1 MHSSK
6 RFWRGLF
13 FLLLITAL
21 CGGLAL
27 PVMNTPARAAPQ
39 MQTPATNIVISEFR
53 TTGPSGGNDEF
64 IEIFNPT
71 SLPVDIGDWEIWG
84 SNGNNPPGTGSRV
97 RITAGTVL
105 APGEYYLI
113 ANNGYSNVAVPAD
126 QTYGTG
132 VTDNGGIALTAA
144 GGTPIIDQVGMSN
157 NSAYK
162 EGTTLSPLSGTANQ
176 SYERKIAGIAG
187 NCSDTNN
194 NASDFVLSQS
204 TSNPQNSSTPPTPC
218 IVVTNVTSSAPDGT
232 YTVGANIDISIVF
245 SDVVNVTGSPTL
257 LLETGVTDRNAT
269 FDTGNGTNTLTF
281 NYIVTTGD
289 SSGDLDYV
297 SVSALSGGSITS
309 AVGTVILTLPSP
321 GSPGS
326 LGANKAIVIDN
337 GISPS
342 IVSFTRQT
350 PSAQATNADSLV
362 FRVTFN
368 EAVTNVDPTDFIA
381 TGTTG
386 TLTVNP
392 VSLAVY
398 DVTISGGDL
407 SSLNGPVGLNLSQ
420 TQNIFDATGNSL
432 PTTEPTTDQT
442 YTLDNVAPTVTI
454 NQATG
459 QVDPTTSLPIS
470 FTVVFSEPINVST
483 LAVADITQTG
493 TVPAAQI
500 TWAIT
505 NPSSDQRN
513 FVLQATAVS
522 GAGTLVP
529 SIAAGRVTDLAG
541 NNNTA
546 STSTDNSVTYNDTPT
561 TGSANSVV
569 ISEFRTRGP
578 GGGNDEF
585 VEIYNPTANPVDIS
599 NWILSASNV
608 EGSVQNRATIPAGTL
623 LRSGQ
628 YYLFA
633 HNSYIVPS
641 GGVSPNLRYGTSIPN
656 DGGVAILNASGDIID
671 QVGMS
676 GGSFY
681 QEGET
686 LPAFSGTSNGSYE
699 RLDGGDLDSC
709 VDTDDNENDFQN
721 SNSSSIHNY
730 SSPLSLC
737 GTDRPAL
744 ISSTTL
750 ITGDTPDPST
760 INGNVVVSVR
770 VTGTSLSPSGSRVYI
785 TGANTNCTITLNS
798 SGTGSCLVKFT
809 TNGTKTITATYLG
822 DNTHQGS
829 SDTETHTVGTAT
841 TIRTPTRVP
850 TAVPPPPL
858 IVINEFVPR
867 PGHDWNNDGVIN
879 TDDEYI
885 ELLNHGV
892 VDVNLSGYTL
902 DDEVNIGS
910 APFRLP
916 SVTLRPGERRV
927 FYGSETGLLLS
938 DGGDGVRLLKPN
950 GQLGD
955 AYNYRVVRFPDQS
968 YCRLPDNG
976 GADDWNQNCF
986 PTPGLQNSLSGS
998 TVNPPTSGDAEN
1010 LCPIADTLP
1019 IDFVFAE
1026 CPPFGNNIWNPAYW
1040 DRNGWYGERNLPQSP
1055 GKWNVFV
1062 D

>member
-39 MQTPATNIVISEFR
+39 MQVVSHIVISQVY
-53 TTGPSGGNDEF
+53 GGGGNSGATYLNDYVEL
-64 IEIFNPT
+64 FNPSDVPLPLDGYSIQYAPAT
-71 SLPVDIGDWEIWG
+71 GAGLFSDNVIPLSL
-84 SNGNNPPGTGSRV
+84 TGE
-97 RITAGTVL
+97 L
-105 APGEYYLI
+105 APGQFYLVQLASG
-113 ANNGYSNVAVPAD
+113 ANGSPLPTSDATGSTNLSASGGKVVLVNNTDGLPCNGSPTPCTDLSTVVDLVGYGNANL
-126 QTYGTG
+126 YEGTG
-132 VTDNGGIALTAA
+132 AA
-144 GGTPIIDQVGMSN
+144 PGPSN
-157 NSAYK
+157 N
-162 EGTTLSPLSGTANQ
+162 TTSILRNNSS
-176 SYERKIAGIAG
+176 
-187 NCSDTNN
+187 CSDTNN
-194 NASDFVLSQS
+194 NSADFS
-204 TSNPQNSSTPPTPC
+204 
-218 IVVTNVTSSAPDGT
+218 
-232 YTVGANIDISIVF
+232 
-245 SDVVNVTGSPTL
+245 TGSPNPRNTAFTPVITCGARL
-257 LLETGVTDRNAT
+257 TSTSDAITGTASAVNAT
-269 FDTGNGTNTLTF
+269 
-281 NYIVTTGD
+281 
-289 SSGDLDYV
+289 
-297 SVSALSGGSITS
+297 ATS
-309 AVGTVILTLPSP
+309 A
-321 GSPGS
+321 
-326 LGANKAIVIDN
+326 A
-337 GISPS
+337 
-342 IVSFTRQT
+342 
-350 PSAQATNADSLV
+350 
-362 FRVTFN
+362 
-368 EAVTNVDPTDFIA
+368 
-381 TGTTG
+381 
-386 TLTVNP
+386 
-392 VSLAVY
+392 
-398 DVTISGGDL
+398 
-407 SSLNGPVGLNLSQ
+407 
-420 TQNIFDATGNSL
+420 
-432 PTTEPTTDQT
+432 
-442 YTLDNVAPTVTI
+442 
-454 NQATG
+454 
-459 QVDPTTSLPIS
+459 
-470 FTVVFSEPINVST
+470 
-483 LAVADITQTG
+483 QTG
-493 TVPAAQI
+493 TSAALTDI
-500 TWAIT
+500 PTNTPTNT
-505 NPSSDQRN
+505 NP
-513 FVLQATAVS
+513 
-522 GAGTLVP
+522 P
-529 SIAAGRVTDLAG
+529 SI
-541 NNNTA
+541 
-546 STSTDNSVTYNDTPT
+546 
-561 TGSANSVV
+561 GSATSVV
-569 ISEFRTRGP
+569 ISEFRTRGI
-578 GGGNDEF
+578 GGGSDEF

-608 EGSVQNRATIPAGTL
+608 DGAVQNRATVPAGTL

-633 HNSYIVPS
+633 NNSYIVPS

-656 DGGVAILNASGDIID
+656 DGGVAILNSSGDIID

-699 RLDGGDLDSC
+699 RKDGGDLDSC
-709 VDTDDNENDFQN
+709 VDTDDNESDFL
-721 SNSSSIHNY
+721 SATSGSIHNY

-737 GTDRPAL
+737 GSDRPAL
-744 ISSTTL
+744 ISTTTL
-750 ITGDTPDPST
+750 ITGDTPDPSS
-760 INGNVVVSVR
+760 INGNVVISVR

-809 TNGTKTITATYLG
+809 TNGSKTITATYLG
-822 DNTHQGS
+822 DNTHTGS
-829 SDTETHTVGTAT
+829 SDTETHTVGTTAV
-841 TIRTPTRVP
+841 IRTPTRIP

-858 IVINEFVPR
+858 IGINEFVPR

-885 ELLNHGV
+885 ELINHGV
-892 VDVNLSGYTL
+892 VDVNLSGYSL

-938 DGGDGVRLLKPN
+938 DGGDGVRLLNPN

-976 GADDWNQNCF
+976 GLDDWNQNCF

-1019 IDFVFAE
+1019 TDFVFAE

-1040 DRNGWYGERNLPQSP
+1040 DRNGWYGERNLPNSP